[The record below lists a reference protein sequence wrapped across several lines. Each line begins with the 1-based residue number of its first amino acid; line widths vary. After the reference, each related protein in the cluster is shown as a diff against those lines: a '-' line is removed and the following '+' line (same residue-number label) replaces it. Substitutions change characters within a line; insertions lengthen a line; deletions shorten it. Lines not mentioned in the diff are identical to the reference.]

1 MVNTDAFELK
11 FFNVQS
17 STSVQAVNAK
27 DLEWATLT
35 CTLSWATQGIFPN
48 IEGEDVNTCSRSLL
62 PDKRLLATGSDYG
75 TINLFR
81 YPAYLKKQVKKEYNG
96 HASRVTRVKFISDDQ
111 YLVSIGGNDKTIL
124 VWQTE
129 FDADPYA
136 DDSKVE

>member
-1 MVNTDAFELK
+1 M
-11 FFNVQS
+11 
-17 STSVQAVNAK
+17 
-27 DLEWATLT
+27 
-35 CTLSWATQGIFPN
+35 
-48 IEGEDVNTCSRSLL
+48 
-62 PDKRLLATGSDYG
+62 
-75 TINLFR
+75 
-81 YPAYLKKQVKKEYNG
+81 KKEYNG